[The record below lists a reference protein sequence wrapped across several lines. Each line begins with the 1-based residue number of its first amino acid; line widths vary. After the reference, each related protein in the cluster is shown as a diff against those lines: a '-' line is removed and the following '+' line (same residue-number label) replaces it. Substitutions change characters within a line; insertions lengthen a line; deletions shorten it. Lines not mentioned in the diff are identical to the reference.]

1 MSRSLATKVSLAL
14 GIVYVLVGV
23 LGFIPGITVANGMAP
38 GQGLLLGIFAVNT
51 VHNLAHLVLG
61 AALIWAATGD
71 NVRLVNRGLA
81 IVFAI
86 LVVGSLI
93 APIVEGVAINPPDTG
108 LHLLSLLVTGAIG
121 FLPAPARDARGA
133 REHVAA

>member
-1 MSRSLATKVSLAL
+1 MSRSAAMKISLGL
-14 GIVYVLVGV
+14 GLVYLLIGV
-23 LGFIPGITVANGMAP
+23 LGFSPGITQPSTMP

-61 AALIWAATGD
+61 AALVWAATTGN

-81 IVFAI
+81 VVFAV
-86 LVVGSLI
+86 LVIGSLV

-108 LHLLSLLVTGAIG
+108 LHLVSLLVTGAVG
-121 FLPAPARDARGA
+121 FMATR
-133 REHVAA
+133 RETVLA

>member
-1 MSRSLATKVSLAL
+1 MATKISLVL
-14 GIVYVLVGV
+14 GVVYVLVGV
-23 LGFIPGITVANGMAP
+23 LGFIPGITVPNGGMS

-61 AALIWAATGD
+61 AALIWAATSAD
-71 NVRLVNRGLA
+71 NVRMINKGLA
-81 IVFAI
+81 VVFAI

-108 LHLLSLLVTGAIG
+108 LHLLSLIVTAAVG
-121 FLPAPARDARGA
+121 FMPAPAR
-133 REHVAA
+133 EHVMA